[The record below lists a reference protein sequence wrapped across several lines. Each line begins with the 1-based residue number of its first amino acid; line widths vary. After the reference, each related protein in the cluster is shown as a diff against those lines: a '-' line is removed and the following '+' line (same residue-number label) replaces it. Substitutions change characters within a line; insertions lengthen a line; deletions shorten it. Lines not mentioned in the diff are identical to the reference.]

1 MLPDLAGL
9 VRVLVAYHVRFVV
22 IGGVAVAAHGY
33 VRATEDLD
41 VVPDP
46 DRDNLDRLGNAL
58 VSVDA
63 RLAAYPRRVLGPA
76 ERTALYRGRNLT
88 LTTRL
93 GDLDV
98 VQRLPGVPGY
108 AALAADAEPSSIAGV
123 ALYVCSRAHLIAMKA
138 ARGSAQDRAD
148 LERLQAPGAG

>member
-9 VRVLVAYHVRFVV
+9 ISVLDEYRVGYVV

-33 VRATEDLD
+33 VRATEDVD

-46 DRDNLDRLGNAL
+46 DRENLDRLGNAL

-63 RLAAYPRRVLGPA
+63 RLAVDPAREIGPA
-76 ERTALYRGRNLT
+76 ERQALYRGRNLT

-93 GDLDV
+93 GDIDV
-98 VQRLPGVPGY
+98 VQRLPGVPAY
-108 AALAADAEPSSIAGV
+108 AELAADAEHSTLGDVPLAIA
-123 ALYVCSRAHLIAMKA
+123 SRAHLIAMKQ

-148 LERLQAPGAG
+148 LERLQQPPAG

>member
-9 VRVLVAYHVRFVV
+9 VRVLGDYRVEFVV

-41 VVPDP
+41 LVPEP

-58 VSVDA
+58 VSIDA
-63 RLAAYPRRVLGPA
+63 RLASDPRRELRPA

-98 VQRLPGVPGY
+98 VQRLPGVPGF
-108 AALAADAEPSSIAGV
+108 AALAADAEHSSIGGV
-123 ALYVCSRAHLIAMKA
+123 AIAVCSRAHLIAMKA
-138 ARGSAQDRAD
+138 ARGSAQDQAD
-148 LERLQAPGAG
+148 LEALRSPGD

>member
-1 MLPDLAGL
+1 VLADLAGL
-9 VRVLVAYHVRFVV
+9 VRVLGEYRVDFVV

-33 VRATEDLD
+33 ARATEDLD

-46 DRDNLDRLGNAL
+46 DRANLDRLGNAL
-58 VSVDA
+58 VTVNA
-63 RLAAYPRRVLGPA
+63 RLAADPSRELGPA
-76 ERTALYRGRNLT
+76 ERLALYQGRNLT

-93 GDLDV
+93 GDVDV

-108 AALAADAEPSSIAGV
+108 AALAADAEHSSIGGA
-123 ALYVCSRAHLIAMKA
+123 AIAVCSRAHLIAMKS

-148 LERLQAPGAG
+148 LERLQPSGD

>member
-9 VRVLVAYHVRFVV
+9 VGVLADYRVRFVV

-46 DRDNLDRLGNAL
+46 DRDNLDRRGNAL
-58 VSVDA
+58 VSIDA
-63 RLAAYPRRVLGPA
+63 RLASDPRRELGPA
-76 ERTALYRGRNLT
+76 ERLALYRGRNLT
-88 LTTRL
+88 LATRL
-93 GDLDV
+93 GDVDI

-108 AALAADAEPSSIAGV
+108 AALEADAEQSSIGGV
-123 ALYVCSRAHLIAMKA
+123 AIVICSRAHLIAMKA

-148 LERLQAPGAG
+148 LERL

>member
-9 VRVLVAYHVRFVV
+9 VRVLVAYRVRFVV

-41 VVPDP
+41 V
-46 DRDNLDRLGNAL
+46 
-58 VSVDA
+58 
-63 RLAAYPRRVLGPA
+63 AADPRRELGPA

>member
-9 VRVLVAYHVRFVV
+9 LRVLAEYRVRFVV

-33 VRATEDLD
+33 VRATEDVD

-46 DRDNLDRLGNAL
+46 DRENLDRLGNAL
-58 VSVDA
+58 VSLEA
-63 RLAAYPRRVLGPA
+63 HLAADSTRGVGPA
-76 ERTALYRGRNLT
+76 ERQALYRGRNLT

-93 GDLDV
+93 GDIDV

-108 AALAADAEPSSIAGV
+108 AALAADAESTSLGGIGLDV
-123 ALYVCSRAHLIAMKA
+123 ASRAHLIAMKQ

-148 LERLQAPGAG
+148 LERLLPSADR

>member
-1 MLPDLAGL
+1 VLADLAGL
-9 VRVLVAYHVRFVV
+9 VRALGDHRVGFVV

-58 VSVDA
+58 VSIDA
-63 RLAAYPRRVLGPA
+63 RLAADPRRELGPA
-76 ERTALYRGRNLT
+76 ERLALYQGRNLT

-93 GDLDV
+93 GDIDV
-98 VQRLPGVPGY
+98 VQRLPGVPDY
-108 AALAADAEPSSIAGV
+108 TALAADAERSTIGGV
-123 ALYVCSRAHLIAMKA
+123 AISVCSRAHLIAMKS

-148 LERLQAPGAG
+148 LERL

>member
-9 VRVLVAYHVRFVV
+9 VRVLGDYGVGFVV

-41 VVPDP
+41 LVPDP
-46 DRDNLDRLGNAL
+46 DRENLDRLGNAL
-58 VSVDA
+58 VALDA
-63 RLAAYPRRVLGPA
+63 RLAADPRREIGPA
-76 ERTALYRGRNLT
+76 ERRALYRGRNLT
-88 LTTRL
+88 LSTRL
-93 GDLDV
+93 GDVDV

-108 AALAADAEPSSIAGV
+108 GPLVADAERVRLGTVDV
-123 ALYVCSRAHLIAMKA
+123 AVCSRAHLVAMKA

-148 LERLQAPGAG
+148 LERLAAE

>member
-9 VRVLVAYHVRFVV
+9 VGVLADYRVRYVV

-33 VRATEDLD
+33 VRATEDVDL
-41 VVPDP
+41 VPDP

-58 VSVDA
+58 VSLDA
-63 RLAAYPRRVLGPA
+63 GLSADPARGIGPA
-76 ERTALYRGRNLT
+76 ERQALYRGRNLT

-93 GDLDV
+93 GDIDV

-108 AALAADAEPSSIAGV
+108 AELAADAHDAAIGGVPIAV
-123 ALYVCSRAHLIAMKA
+123 ASRAHLIAMKQ

-148 LERLQAPGAG
+148 LERLAPPEGS

>member
-1 MLPDLAGL
+1 MLPDLAGV
-9 VRVLVAYHVRFVV
+9 VRALADYRVRFVV

-33 VRATEDLD
+33 VRATEDVD

-58 VSVDA
+58 VSLDA
-63 RLAAYPRRVLGPA
+63 RLLSDPSRTIGPA
-76 ERTALYRGRNLT
+76 ERQALYRGRNLT

-93 GDLDV
+93 GDIDV

-108 AALAADAEPSSIAGV
+108 AELAADAERSELGGVPLDVSS
-123 ALYVCSRAHLIAMKA
+123 REHLIAMKE

-148 LERLQAPGAG
+148 LERLRPPAGR

>member
-9 VRVLVAYHVRFVV
+9 VRVLGDDRVAFVV

-58 VSVDA
+58 VSIDA
-63 RLAAYPRRVLGPA
+63 RLAADPQRELGAA
-76 ERTALYRGRNLT
+76 ERLALYQGRNLT

-93 GDLDV
+93 GDVDV

-108 AALAADAEPSSIAGV
+108 AALAADAERSTIGGVPIA
-123 ALYVCSRAHLIAMKA
+123 VCSRAHLIAMKT

-148 LERLQAPGAG
+148 LERL

>member
-9 VRVLVAYHVRFVV
+9 VRVLADYRVRFVV

-46 DRDNLDRLGNAL
+46 DRDNLARLGNAL
-58 VSVDA
+58 VSLHA
-63 RLAAYPRRVLGPA
+63 RLAADPRRELGPA
-76 ERTALYRGRNLT
+76 ERQALYRGRNLT

-93 GDLDV
+93 GDVDV

-108 AALAADAEPSSIAGV
+108 DALVTDAGRS
-123 ALYVCSRAHLIAMKA
+123 
-138 ARGSAQDRAD
+138 D
-148 LERLQAPGAG
+148 LG